1 MNAILAHLRFTG
13 THALQLATLVTVFI
27 GGAWLWLGGALLLLC
42 VLGLDSLGAEYRDTP
57 PRPNSIF
64 LNGALYAV
72 VPLAFLLDA
81 GLLFHT
87 AAARSPIA
95 DLAAYI
101 GIGVDGRD
109 SWLAFS
115 GAIFSVGLLGSVT
128 VGAFGHEL
136 VHRKTRGEWILG
148 QLLLVH
154 CLHTAFGVQHVYGH
168 HPDVGTLA
176 DPATVPRGM
185 SFWRYLPRALA
196 GSRRV
201 AWELEATRLRRR
213 SGGRFSFRNRYLQ
226 GEVARRWRYR
236 DGSGEIGVIASVS
249 ALAGLSGL
257 AAFVAS
263 GAVGI
268 LVIEA
273 ANYVGHYG
281 LVRVPGTPV
290 LARHAWNLPRLL
302 STSLTL
308 NLARHSHHHVSAG
321 ASYWEL
327 RVLEDAPV
335 LPSGLSIMSAAALI
349 PPLWFKTIGPPLE
362 DWDARLASA
371 DELAVLQGTIEA
383 GASVRERHWSGAA
396 LPAVSGR
403 RHAHQSRIHFV
414 LDIAAQHA
422 VSGRRQPPQPARR
435 WRPTN

>member
-87 AAARSPIA
+87 AAARSPMA

-226 GEVARRWRYR
+226 GLAL
-236 DGSGEIGVIASVS
+236 EIGVIASVS

-403 RHAHQSRIHFV
+403 R
-414 LDIAAQHA
+414 
-422 VSGRRQPPQPARR
+422 QPPQPARR